1 MQTNSRFPTQTSL
14 IAAALLLAILS
25 CDDPEP
31 TMFGKVNTMTVVIH
45 NTKVYHLDE
54 QSRIYYS
61 YPDHNTKVY
70 HLDEQ
75 SRIYY
80 SYPDPMWTTGL
91 VLSDREGT
99 SNFGLIFSA
108 DTELV
113 AGQIYQ
119 TSPEGEVTYDASQ
132 YVKGTDV
139 GYVAENNSALD
150 YGALSDQPLRLEIIE
165 FELGEAID
173 SRKFAIKKMKAKATF
188 PVRALL
194 DRHGTAPALVTNATV
209 LINIDR

>member
-31 TMFGKVNTMTVVIH
+31 TMFGKVNTMTVVI
-45 NTKVYHLDE
+45 
-54 QSRIYYS
+54 
-61 YPDHNTKVY
+61 HNTKVY

-132 YVKGTDV
+132 YVTGTNV